1 MSVLVRIDEEGRI
14 LIPEEIRKKLGFTR
28 TLKLTIQGN
37 KLVLEPVENPL
48 KRLAR
53 AVQIDIEDVE
63 EEIRSLRKLAEEE
76 LAQAVRERW
85 R

>member
-1 MSVLVRIDEEGRI
+1 MLVRIDEEGRI